1 MPCVMLEQPF
11 DLDLSLSIGQVFR
24 WCCWKPIN
32 AGTREDDSS
41 SGCWWSGVIGP
52 YLVHLRST
60 EEGVEYRV
68 GGPHRDPSGLDMA
81 SRLRGYFRDD
91 DPVQDVYDS
100 LKGDATVDRL
110 LRKYPGMRVIRQDP
124 WECLVTYVLTKGT
137 PIERTKTIVE
147 AMAERWGQ
155 PLELGGDAR
164 YTFPSAEAL
173 LQVGPTAL
181 SNLTP
186 RFRFPKK
193 QSATIIEIAERVT
206 TGDLDWRALAER
218 SYSYAIGKLMATKGV
233 GYKVANCVTLM
244 ALEKP
249 EAFPVD
255 VWVNRAMD
263 RWYQGDYPTPRRP
276 DYPSPRDHEAVIEW
290 ATGRFGSYAGHAGQY
305 LFHGIEP
312 NKGGTKGFAGAVHTK
327 RSAPLRRTGGET
339 NSLHGSRHENRNH
352 PCPKCGASRGAVC
365 RFPSGYRYE
374 KGHNVRGSHGRT

>member
-11 DLDLSLSIGQVFR
+11 DLDLSLSMGQVFR
-24 WCCWKPIN
+24 WRCWKPIN

-41 SGCWWSGVIGP
+41 SGCWWLGVIGP

-68 GGPHRDPSGLDMA
+68 GGPHGDPSGLDMA

-181 SNLTP
+181 SNLTQGSGFP
-186 RFRFPKK
+186 RSNPQPSLKLPSVSPPATSTGARW
-193 QSATIIEIAERVT
+193 QSARIAM
-206 TGDLDWRALAER
+206 LLA
-218 SYSYAIGKLMATKGV
+218 G
-233 GYKVANCVTLM
+233 
-244 ALEKP
+244 
-249 EAFPVD
+249 
-255 VWVNRAMD
+255 
-263 RWYQGDYPTPRRP
+263 
-276 DYPSPRDHEAVIEW
+276 
-290 ATGRFGSYAGHAGQY
+290 
-305 LFHGIEP
+305 
-312 NKGGTKGFAGAVHTK
+312 
-327 RSAPLRRTGGET
+327 
-339 NSLHGSRHENRNH
+339 
-352 PCPKCGASRGAVC
+352 
-365 RFPSGYRYE
+365 
-374 KGHNVRGSHGRT
+374 